1 MLTKE
6 TITDEQKEFI
16 QLGDKND
23 YDKELDI
30 KILTSD
36 CEWAEYGN
44 QLFTVTFLH
53 GGITYE
59 CAYVFEVGPGCYDWA
74 HYNSDCYLKVLPP
87 KEKPIKYHL
96 VASTSLRGMGH
107 VHLTLKNVPD
117 ELHQRILEKYGS
129 YFEMREEGHVD
140 EYEEFLNLPDVKIV
154 ETFAEENE

>member
-1 MLTKE
+1 MLTLE
-6 TITDEQKEFI
+6 TLTTEQKEFI
-16 QLGDKND
+16 QLGDKKD

-30 KILTSD
+30 KILTND
-36 CEWAEYGN
+36 CEWVEYGN

-96 VASTSLRGMGH
+96 VIESSLGAGGVR
-107 VHLTLKNVPD
+107 LTMKNVPD

-129 YFEMREEGHVD
+129 YWEMLEEGHVD
-140 EYEEFLNLPDVKIV
+140 EYEEFLSCEEIRPFEI
-154 ETFAEENE
+154 FSGENE